1 MDCNGENYSCRATQ
15 TSICAG
21 HAPVR
26 LSRTFPKERK
36 PDRRATVLFDPQ
48 LDQARRQAAAAA
60 KRAERMNAGMT
71 ARANG
76 GQPPAV
82 LNAGTAVMY
91 MRPFRPPSAHH
102 T

>member
-1 MDCNGENYSCRATQ
+1 MQNPHTDLNLCR
-15 TSICAG
+15 SRP
-21 HAPVR
+21 PVR
-26 LSRTFPKERK
+26 LSCTFPKERK
-36 PDRRATVLFDPQ
+36 PDWRATVLFDPQ

-60 KRAERMNAGMT
+60 RRAERMNAGMT

-76 GQPPAV
+76 RQHPAV